1 MRMARAALLLLL
13 LGTGLGGC
21 SAEIETVGPPIGPE
35 ALEDTKA
42 IMRDGAE
49 LPLRRYLPVE
59 PPEAIILALHGFNDY
74 SRAFEGP
81 GAFFAQHGIAL
92 YAYDQ
97 RGFGAAP
104 SPGRWFGTATLDD
117 DVRSMAAL
125 LRAKYPGTKLFLLGE
140 SMGGAVAMTAMT
152 SAAPPDVDGV
162 ILSAPAVWA
171 RETQSVFQRAGLF
184 VFSHTLA
191 WMPLSGS
198 GFAITPSDNELM
210 LRALSADPLVR
221 KRTTVS
227 TLTGLVNLMDDALLS
242 APQLKA
248 PALFLIGE
256 RDEIVPAAASCLML
270 SRLEKRPPAEW
281 RVAFYPVGYH
291 MLLRDL
297 QAELVLTDIA
307 AWVKD
312 RRADLPSGNEVL
324 AGDDAKR
331 PAALQEQWLCHKRRQ
346 S

>member
-1 MRMARAALLLLL
+1 MSMGRAAALLLGLL
-13 LGTGLGGC
+13 AYGC
-21 SAEIETVGPPIGPE
+21 SAGIETVGPPIGPA
-35 ALEDTKA
+35 ALEDSRA
-42 IMRDGAE
+42 IMRDGAV
-49 LPLRRYLPVE
+49 LPLRSYLPE
-59 PPEAIILALHGFNDY
+59 QPPDAIILALHGFNDY
-74 SRAFEGP
+74 SRAFEAP

-104 SPGRWFGTATLDD
+104 SPGQWFGTATLDD

-125 LRAKYPGTKLFLLGE
+125 LRQKYPGKKLVLMGE
-140 SMGGAVAMTAMT
+140 SMGGAVALTAMT

-198 GFAITPSDNELM
+198 GFAITPSDNEPM

-221 KRTTVS
+221 KRTSVS
-227 TLTGLVNLMDDALLS
+227 TLTGLVNLMDDALVA
-242 APQLKA
+242 APRLTA
-248 PALFLIGE
+248 PALYLIGE

-281 RVAFYPVGYH
+281 RVAFYPMGYH

-297 QAELVLTDIA
+297 EAELVLTDIA
-307 AWVKD
+307 AWIKD

-324 AGDDAKR
+324 TGDDSKR
-331 PAALQEQWLCHKRRQ
+331 RAALQAQWLCHQR
-346 S
+346 SEP

>member
-1 MRMARAALLLLL
+1 MGRVAWALLGLLF
-13 LGTGLGGC
+13 GGC
-21 SAEIETVGPPIGPE
+21 SAAVETIGPPIGPA
-35 ALEDTKA
+35 ALEDSKA
-42 IMRDGAE
+42 IMRDGAI
-49 LPLRRYLPVE
+49 LPLRSYLPDQ

-74 SRAFEGP
+74 SRAFEAP

-104 SPGRWFGTATLDD
+104 SPGQWFGTATLDD

-125 LRAKYPGTKLFLLGE
+125 LRAKYPGKKLFLLGE
-140 SMGGAVAMTAMT
+140 SMGGAIALTAMT
-152 SAAPPDVDGV
+152 SATPPDVDGV

-184 VFSHTLA
+184 VFSHALA

-198 GFAITPSDNELM
+198 GFAITPSDNEPM

-221 KRTTVS
+221 KRTSVS
-227 TLTGLVNLMDDALLS
+227 TLTGLVNLMDDALIA
-242 APQLKA
+242 APQLTA
-248 PALFLIGE
+248 PALYLIGE
-256 RDEIVPAAASCLML
+256 RDEIVPASASCLML

-297 QAELVLTDIA
+297 EAELVLTDVA
-307 AWVKD
+307 AWIKN
-312 RRADLPSGNEVL
+312 RRAELPSGDEVL
-324 AGDDAKR
+324 TGDDNR
-331 PAALQEQWLCHKRRQ
+331 RHAALQAQWLCHSR
-346 S
+346 SEP